1 MLFYILKIYN
11 KNIPGTLTVS
21 VAVDVDVV
29 VEDEETTRVKGEERG
44 TKRPEISASLE
55 GFMSVLCCKK
65 LQYNF
70 FATLSIYIIYVIM
83 LIFVFLVHYGEKTSE
98 YCSISK
104 NNSLYVIILCF
115 MHIIYITFI
124 LGVTYNYNFI
134 IFVYVMLLYL
144 KKQFHS
150 KNKYNNYNLN

>member
-11 KNIPGTLTVS
+11 KNIPGTLAVS

-29 VEDEETTRVKGEERG
+29 VEDEEATGVKGEEGG
-44 TKRPEISASLE
+44 TEGPETSASLE
-55 GFMSVLCCKK
+55 GSMSVLCCKK

-70 FATLSIYIIYVIM
+70 FATLSIY
-83 LIFVFLVHYGEKTSE
+83 
-98 YCSISK
+98 
-104 NNSLYVIILCF
+104 F
-115 MHIIYITFI
+115 MHVIYITFI

-134 IFVYVMLLYL
+134 MFVYVMLLYL

-150 KNKYNNYNLN
+150 KNKYNSYNLN